1 MTGFVFKTKHSLS
14 ERLDETTRILV
25 KYPDRI
31 PIICEKNPKS
41 KETPEID
48 KNKYLVPYD
57 LSVGQFMYVVRKRLA
72 LPPEKALFFFIG
84 GTIPSSSSLL
94 NNIYYQSK
102 DEDGFL
108 YIQYSLENT
117 FGKFI

>member
-1 MTGFVFKTKHSLS
+1 MTGFVFKTKHSFDQ
-14 ERLDETTRILV
+14 RLDETTRILA

-31 PIICEKNPKS
+31 PIICEKNQKS
-41 KETPEID
+41 RDTPEID

-57 LSVGQFMYVVRKRLA
+57 LTVGQFMYVVRKRLA

-84 GTIPSSSSLL
+84 GTIPSSSGLL
-94 NNIYYQSK
+94 NEIYYQSK
-102 DEDGFL
+102 DTDGFL

-117 FGKFI
+117 FGKSI